1 MARKRPV
8 RGGNTGSE
16 RGGTRASIPQRRAPE
31 HGSSI
36 PGRGAGGSAPRR
48 EAVGPSAP
56 SPRQRTCTHEQRVP
70 DPTGD
75 GHFRSVCAT
84 AKAHVTGEWS
94 DAWRM
99 PSPASIAKR
108 ARSVLGQS
116 NDHGP

>member
-1 MARKRPV
+1 MARKKPV

-75 GHFRSVCAT
+75 GLFRSMCAT
-84 AKAHVTGEWS
+84 A
-94 DAWRM
+94 DA
-99 PSPASIAKR
+99 
-108 ARSVLGQS
+108 
-116 NDHGP
+116 